1 MVRTKRVSEPREPG
15 DGTRV
20 LVMRLWPRGV
30 RKEHVDLWLRPL
42 GTDLALIKAWKGGKL
57 GWAELRRRYLQGL
70 ETPEAQQALEE
81 LRGLARKG
89 TVTLLCNCPE
99 EARCHRGILK
109 AVLAGRA
116 SGGRRV

>member
-1 MVRTKRVSEPREPG
+1 MVKTKRVSEPSEAG

-30 RKEHVDLWLRPL
+30 RRKHVDLWLPAL
-42 GTDLALIKAWKGGKL
+42 GTDPVLIRAWRGGTV
-57 GWAELRRRYLQGL
+57 GWTEFRRRYLTGL
-70 ETPEAQQALEE
+70 RDPAAQEALAE

-109 AVLAGRA
+109 ALLTGKRP
-116 SGGRRV
+116 R